1 MPDSR
6 FPPRKAFVTDISKED
21 GELIKRTAV
30 SKGAVSLAGIGGK
43 EYHSTPYEE
52 YQVRQ
57 RVYLVLKIVLLIAVV
72 AALTIFYFYWVKE

>member
-1 MPDSR
+1 MPDSK
-6 FPPRKAFVTDISKED
+6 FPSHKAPASDTSAED

-52 YQVRQ
+52 YQVKQ
-57 RVYLVLKIVLLIAVV
+57 RVYLVLKIVVLLAVV
-72 AALTIFYFYWVKE
+72 AALSVFYFHWVKE